1 MSLIRRT
8 KPVRHHVQSVD
19 MKHWSKHWDV
29 TPEEIRAAIDK
40 VGNSVEAVQKELGRR
55 GLVDPEASPNR
66 PASL

>member
-1 MSLIRRT
+1 
-8 KPVRHHVQSVD
+8 